1 MSMSWTRRPHPLH
14 IITTLVWVIFI
25 FSFSL
30 ESAQSS
36 SLASSRLAQFL
47 YELVHSVFTTS
58 PLTLQDFVV
67 LVRKTAH
74 VVNFAILMILVLRL
88 TYDKLKN
95 WKIGSWLFCL
105 FIAIT
110 DETIQMFVPGRSSQ
124 LSDVILDMSGATII
138 FILFILFSERK
149 KYAKNT

>member
-1 MSMSWTRRPHPLH
+1 MSWTRRPHPLH